1 MTDTKGNN
9 TSNYSFD
16 LARMT
21 EAVEGNDS
29 DDVVVLTGPMTVDEI
44 QKTLEQAYY
53 DLVAQEG

>member
-1 MTDTKGNN
+1 MSDTKGNN

-29 DDVVVLTGPMTVDEI
+29 DEVVVLKGPMTADEI

>member
-9 TSNYSFD
+9 TSNYTFD

-29 DDVVVLTGPMTVDEI
+29 DEVVVLKGPMTADEI
-44 QKTLEQAYY
+44 QKTLERAYY